1 MKRNTDKLRHKHLP
15 LAIAIS
21 AILAGQAHAENISGV
36 EDSTDKTYNK
46 TVQWFP
52 NGQGNSL
59 TWNNVIAS
67 GGLEAKALDQN
78 NISITE
84 SVLNGLKGIYIKQG
98 MVNSG
103 LNIQG
108 SVITSEKDGL
118 VLEGVTNSIVNI
130 SNTEVHAGSSGIW
143 IPAAKEGSIIT
154 LDTVNIDSMNKGVS
168 VSELNGS
175 TLDIQNDSVITSA
188 KDGLSLGSVTD
199 SAVNI
204 SNTEV
209 HAGGPGISVTAANN
223 SDILVNGSYISSGEK
238 DSGIY
243 IKDLNGS
250 TLNIQETEV
259 HAGGPGI
266 FIPAASNGS
275 AITLDKVN
283 IDSMNKGVSVSEL
296 NGSTLDIQ
304 NDSVIT
310 SAKDGLSLGSV
321 TDSAVNISNT
331 DITSSGGKGIRV
343 NRMTNSEL
351 NIGDTVINNSGDLAL
366 YANLNNATATINNSE
381 FSGGVKFTGHDGD
394 INVSDFRA
402 NGFEL
407 DATNMNVDIDH
418 ADIGKLH
425 ISGQFSSEEDHKSL
439 NEVNISGSKL
449 TYIGVRFGSG
459 IGLGNTINVSD
470 SEIIATPEEDGSAGT
485 AIHFQDTQENTIN
498 VKDSRLTGN
507 IHNGVYYSDNVTEE
521 AGNTDRHNVVNLDN
535 TYFEG
540 ALTLNLD
547 KIDGTTLPGL
557 GSTVNMNNSTWV
569 AKDESTGEN
578 VNITNSVVD
587 ITDATVNVDKW
598 HAENTDLLVSSNSL
612 LDINTG
618 SGDMDIVI
626 KSNGQE
632 LEHIGKEIISVHNG
646 DMDLQTEDVD
656 IGAYKYELVNQDG
669 KWVLALKGGEENP
682 DDNGGTGDNDNTEG
696 NGNTG
701 GNGGAK
707 PVLSG
712 SANAV
717 LSGLAAPQ
725 ASWNSQTSALYERL
739 NSRLEQGEGSVW
751 GAYYGNE
758 WAGKAGLSSTF
769 NQKISGVAIG
779 ADKTHALDG
788 GTATFGAAVMHDYS
802 HLSGFD
808 SKGSGG
814 SMDSTAVQAYGRL
827 EMDNG
832 LFFKGTAGV
841 GRTSSSLHATSS
853 DGAVARGDYRQT

>member
-46 TVQWFP
+46 TVQWSP

-130 SNTEVHAGSSGIW
+130 SNTEVHAG
-143 IPAAKEGSIIT
+143 
-154 LDTVNIDSMNKGVS
+154 
-168 VSELNGS
+168 
-175 TLDIQNDSVITSA
+175 
-188 KDGLSLGSVTD
+188 
-199 SAVNI
+199 
-204 SNTEV
+204 
-209 HAGGPGISVTAANN
+209 GPGISVTAANN

-238 DSGIY
+238 DSGVY
-243 IKDLNGS
+243 IKDLNDS
-250 TLNIQETEV
+250 ALNIQETEI

-266 FIPAASNGS
+266 FIPASSNGS
-275 AITLDKVN
+275 IITMDKTN
-283 IDSMNKGVSVSEL
+283 IDSTDKGVLIGNLSDD
-296 NGSTLDIQ
+296 STLNIH
-304 NDSVIT
+304 DSVIA
-310 SAKDGLSLGSV
+310 SAGDTINLSGQIINS
-321 TDSAVNISNT
+321 TVNISNT

-814 SMDSTAVQAYGRL
+814 SMDSTAVQAYGHL